1 MTTYWLDKKQASETG
16 EPRRMAASQD
26 TEITLGTGRMLVLFF
41 GLVGMCALFFGLG
54 YSLGK
59 SSSSKPVAA
68 AGEQQPGKAEAKPAA
83 KPNTAAKPSAG
94 DLTFYQAVKQ
104 SDTEARPA
112 RASSTADSSD
122 SPVAAATA
130 AGVASQPL
138 VGTIDA
144 GGYVVQVA
152 AVSKKDDAEALLSA
166 LKKKSYAVF
175 IAGNEPHDRLF
186 HVQVGPFG
194 NAKEAEAAR
203 AKLVADG
210 YNPILKK

>member
-1 MTTYWLDKKQASETG
+1 
-16 EPRRMAASQD
+16 MAASQD
-26 TEITLGTGRMLVLFF
+26 TEITLGTGRMLALFF
-41 GLVGMCALFFGLG
+41 GLVGICALFFGLG

-59 SSSSKPVAA
+59 SSSSKPVVAA
-68 AGEQQPGKAEAKPAA
+68 AEPARVESKPAV
-83 KPNTAAKPSAG
+83 KPNAPTKPSAG

-104 SDTEARPA
+104 SDTEAQPA
-112 RASSTADSSD
+112 RGSSSADSSD
-122 SPVAAATA
+122 SPLAAATA
-130 AGVASQPL
+130 AGVAPQPL
-138 VGTIDA
+138 VGTIDNA
-144 GGYVVQVA
+144 SYVVQVA

-166 LKKKSYAVF
+166 LKRKSYAVF

-194 NAKEAEAAR
+194 NVKDAEAAR

>member
-1 MTTYWLDKKQASETG
+1 MDS
-16 EPRRMAASQD
+16 RD
-26 TEITLGTGRMLVLFF
+26 TEITLGTGRMLLLFF
-41 GLVGMCALFFGLG
+41 GLVGTCALFFGLG

-59 SSSSKPVAA
+59 SSS
-68 AGEQQPGKAEAKPAA
+68 KPALA
-83 KPNTAAKPSAG
+83 TEVEPAKTQLKPESKPNTAAKPAAG

-104 SDTEARPA
+104 NDTQGSPSAA
-112 RASSTADSSD
+112 ASND

-130 AGVASQPL
+130 AGVAPQPL
-138 VGTIDA
+138 VGTIDS

-152 AVSKKDDAEALLSA
+152 AVSKKDDAQALLAA
-166 LKKKSYAVF
+166 LRKKSYSVF
-175 IAGNEPHDRLF
+175 IASNEPHDRLY

-194 NAKEAEAAR
+194 DVKDAEAAR

>member
-1 MTTYWLDKKQASETG
+1 
-16 EPRRMAASQD
+16 MAASQD

-41 GLVGMCALFFGLG
+41 GLVGICALFFGLG

-59 SSSSKPVAA
+59 SSSTKPIVSAE
-68 AGEQQPGKAEAKPAA
+68 EQQPAKTDAKPAA
-83 KPNTAAKPSAG
+83 KPNGPAKPSAG
-94 DLTFYQAVKQ
+94 DLTFYQSVKQ
-104 SDTEARPA
+104 SDTNAQPA
-112 RASSTADSSD
+112 PISSAADNSD

-130 AGVASQPL
+130 AGVAPQPL
-138 VGTIDA
+138 VGTIDSGA
-144 GGYVVQVA
+144 YVVQVA

-166 LKKKSYAVF
+166 LKRKSYAVF
-175 IAGNEPHDRLF
+175 IAGNEPHDRLY

-194 NAKEAEAAR
+194 NVKEAEAAR

>member
-1 MTTYWLDKKQASETG
+1 MDS
-16 EPRRMAASQD
+16 RD
-26 TEITLGTGRMLVLFF
+26 TEITLGTGRMLLLFF
-41 GLVGMCALFFGLG
+41 GLVGICALFFGLG

-59 SSSSKPVAA
+59 SSS
-68 AGEQQPGKAEAKPAA
+68 KPALA
-83 KPNTAAKPSAG
+83 TEVEPAKTQLKPESKPNTAAKPAAG

-104 SDTEARPA
+104 NDTQGSPSAA
-112 RASSTADSSD
+112 TSND

-130 AGVASQPL
+130 AGVAPQPL
-138 VGTIDA
+138 VGTIDS

-152 AVSKKDDAEALLSA
+152 AVSKKDDAQALLAA
-166 LKKKSYAVF
+166 LRKKSYSVF
-175 IAGNEPHDRLF
+175 IASNEPHDRLY

-194 NAKEAEAAR
+194 DVKDAEAAR

>member
-1 MTTYWLDKKQASETG
+1 
-16 EPRRMAASQD
+16 MAASQD

-41 GLVGMCALFFGLG
+41 GLVGICALFFGLG

-59 SSSSKPVAA
+59 SSSSNPVAA
-68 AGEQQPGKAEAKPAA
+68 GAEQQPARVEAKPAA
-83 KPNTAAKPSAG
+83 KPNAPAKPSAG

-104 SDTEARPA
+104 SDTQAQPA
-112 RASSTADSSD
+112 RSSSSADSSD
-122 SPVAAATA
+122 TPLAAATA
-130 AGVASQPL
+130 AGVAPQPL

-144 GGYVVQVA
+144 NSYVVQVA

-166 LKKKSYAVF
+166 LRRKSYAVF

-194 NAKEAEAAR
+194 NVKDAEAAR

>member
-1 MTTYWLDKKQASETG
+1 
-16 EPRRMAASQD
+16 MAASQD

-41 GLVGMCALFFGLG
+41 GLVGICALFFGLG

-68 AGEQQPGKAEAKPAA
+68 AEEQQPAKAGSKPAA
-83 KPNTAAKPSAG
+83 KPNAPAKPSAG

-104 SDTEARPA
+104 NDTNAQPA
-112 RASSTADSSD
+112 PASSATDSD

-130 AGVASQPL
+130 AGVAPQPL
-138 VGTIDA
+138 VGTIDS

-166 LKKKSYAVF
+166 LKRKSYAVF
-175 IAGNEPHDRLF
+175 IASNEPHDRLF

-194 NAKEAEAAR
+194 NVKDAEAAR

>member
-1 MTTYWLDKKQASETG
+1 
-16 EPRRMAASQD
+16 MAASQD

-41 GLVGMCALFFGLG
+41 GLVGICALFFGLG

-59 SSSSKPVAA
+59 SASGKPIAA
-68 AGEQQPGKAEAKPAA
+68 SEQQPARMEAKPAA
-83 KPNTAAKPSAG
+83 KANSPAKPSAG

-104 SDTEARPA
+104 SDTETQPA
-112 RASSTADSSD
+112 RGSSSADNSD
-122 SPVAAATA
+122 TPLAAATA
-130 AGVASQPL
+130 AGVAPQPL
-138 VGTIDA
+138 VGTIDSSS
-144 GGYVVQVA
+144 YVVQVA

-166 LKKKSYAVF
+166 LKRKSYAVF
-175 IAGNEPHDRLF
+175 IASNEPRDRLF

-194 NAKEAEAAR
+194 NVKDAEAAR

>member
-16 EPRRMAASQD
+16 EPSRMAASQD
-26 TEITLGTGRMLVLFF
+26 TEITLGTGRMLLLFF
-41 GLVGMCALFFGLG
+41 GLVGICALFFGLG
-54 YSLGK
+54 YSMGKGAGK
-59 SSSSKPVAA
+59 SALSAEDQQPVKSESKPAS
-68 AGEQQPGKAEAKPAA
+68 KPSA
-83 KPNTAAKPSAG
+83 AAKPSAG

-104 SDTEARPA
+104 SDTGAQPAPEAA
-112 RASSTADSSD
+112 AKDASD

-130 AGVASQPL
+130 AGVAPQPL
-138 VGTIDA
+138 VGTLDA
-144 GGYVVQVA
+144 GSYLVQVA

-166 LKKKSYAVF
+166 LKKKSYPVF
-175 IAGNEPHDRLF
+175 IGTNEPHDRLF

-194 NAKEAEAAR
+194 DIKDAELAR

>member
-1 MTTYWLDKKQASETG
+1 MDS
-16 EPRRMAASQD
+16 RD

-41 GLVGMCALFFGLG
+41 GLVGICALFFGLG

-59 SSSSKPVAA
+59 SSSKPALASEAQPAKTESKP
-68 AGEQQPGKAEAKPAA
+68 ESKPGNAAKPA
-83 KPNTAAKPSAG
+83 AG

-104 SDTEARPA
+104 SDTDTPPPTPA
-112 RASSTADSSD
+112 SND

-130 AGVASQPL
+130 AGVAPQPL
-138 VGTIDA
+138 VGTIDS

-152 AVSKKDDAEALLSA
+152 AVSKKDDAQALLSA
-166 LKKKSYAVF
+166 LKKKSYPVF
-175 IAGNEPHDRLF
+175 IASNEPHDRLY

-194 NAKEAEAAR
+194 NVKDAESAR

>member
-16 EPRRMAASQD
+16 ELGRMASQD
-26 TEITLGTGRMLVLFF
+26 TEITLGTGRMLLLFF
-41 GLVGMCALFFGLG
+41 GLVGICALFFGLG
-54 YSLGK
+54 YSMGK
-59 SSSSKPVAA
+59 GRA
-68 AGEQQPGKAEAKPAA
+68 AGSAEDQQPAKTEAKTAA
-83 KPNTAAKPSAG
+83 KSNAAAKPSAG

-104 SDTEARPA
+104 SNNDAQAAPA
-112 RASSTADSSD
+112 APAADNSD

-130 AGVASQPL
+130 AGVAPQPL
-138 VGTIDA
+138 VGTLDN
-144 GGYVVQVA
+144 GGYLVQVA

-166 LKKKSYAVF
+166 LKKKSYQVF
-175 IAGNEPHDRLF
+175 IGTNQPHDRLY

-194 NAKEAEAAR
+194 DIKDAEMAR

>member
-1 MTTYWLDKKQASETG
+1 
-16 EPRRMAASQD
+16 MAASQD

-41 GLVGMCALFFGLG
+41 GLVGICALFFGLG

-59 SSSSKPVAA
+59 SSSKPVAA
-68 AGEQQPGKAEAKPAA
+68 AEQQPARVEAKLAA
-83 KPNTAAKPSAG
+83 KPNTPAKPSAG

-104 SDTEARPA
+104 NDTEAQPA
-112 RASSTADSSD
+112 RASSSPDSSD

-144 GGYVVQVA
+144 GSYVVQVA

-166 LKKKSYAVF
+166 LRKKSYLVF
-175 IAGNEPHDRLF
+175 IAGNEPHDRLY

-194 NAKEAEAAR
+194 NVKEAEAAR

>member
-1 MTTYWLDKKQASETG
+1 
-16 EPRRMAASQD
+16 MAASQD

-41 GLVGMCALFFGLG
+41 GLVGICALFFGLG

-59 SSSSKPVAA
+59 SSSGKSVVAA
-68 AGEQQPGKAEAKPAA
+68 AEQQPAKAESKPAA
-83 KPNTAAKPSAG
+83 KPNAPAKPSAG

-104 SDTEARPA
+104 SGTEGQPA
-112 RASSTADSSD
+112 RAPSAGDNSD

-130 AGVASQPL
+130 AGVAPQPL
-138 VGTIDA
+138 VGTIDSGA
-144 GGYVVQVA
+144 YVVQVA

-175 IAGNEPHDRLF
+175 IASNQPHDRLY

-194 NAKEAEAAR
+194 NAKDAEAAR
-203 AKLVADG
+203 ARLVGDG

>member
-1 MTTYWLDKKQASETG
+1 
-16 EPRRMAASQD
+16 MAASQD

-41 GLVGMCALFFGLG
+41 GLVGICALFFGLG

-59 SSSSKPVAA
+59 SSSTRPVVAA
-68 AGEQQPGKAEAKPAA
+68 AEQPARVETKPAA
-83 KPNTAAKPSAG
+83 KPNTPAKPSAG

-104 SDTEARPA
+104 SDTEAQPA
-112 RASSTADSSD
+112 RGSSSADSSD
-122 SPVAAATA
+122 SPLAAATA
-130 AGVASQPL
+130 AGVAPQPL
-138 VGTIDA
+138 VGTIDNA
-144 GGYVVQVA
+144 SYVVQVA

-166 LKKKSYAVF
+166 LKRKSYAVF

-194 NAKEAEAAR
+194 NVKDAEAAR

>member
-1 MTTYWLDKKQASETG
+1 MT
-16 EPRRMAASQD
+16 ASQD

-41 GLVGMCALFFGLG
+41 GLVGICALFFGLG

-59 SSSSKPVAA
+59 SSSSNTVAA
-68 AGEQQPGKAEAKPAA
+68 AAQQQPARMETKPAA
-83 KPNTAAKPSAG
+83 KPNAPAKPSAG

-104 SDTEARPA
+104 SDTQAQPA
-112 RASSTADSSD
+112 RSSSSADSSD
-122 SPVAAATA
+122 TPLAAATA
-130 AGVASQPL
+130 AGVAPQPL

-144 GGYVVQVA
+144 SSYVVQVA

-166 LKKKSYAVF
+166 LKRKSYAVF

-194 NAKEAEAAR
+194 NVKDAEAAR

>member
-1 MTTYWLDKKQASETG
+1 
-16 EPRRMAASQD
+16 MAASQD

-41 GLVGMCALFFGLG
+41 GLVGICALFFGLG

-59 SSSSKPVAA
+59 SSGSKPVAA
-68 AGEQQPGKAEAKPAA
+68 AEGQQPAKAEPKPAG
-83 KPNTAAKPSAG
+83 KPNAPAKPSAG

-104 SDTEARPA
+104 SDTDAQPG
-112 RASSTADSSD
+112 RASSAADNSD
-122 SPVAAATA
+122 SPVAAATS
-130 AGVASQPL
+130 AGVAPQPL
-138 VGTIDA
+138 VGTIDS
-144 GGYVVQVA
+144 GSYVVQVA

-166 LKKKSYAVF
+166 LKRKSYAVF
-175 IAGNEPHDRLF
+175 IASNEPHDRLY

-194 NAKEAEAAR
+194 NVKDAEAAR

>member
-1 MTTYWLDKKQASETG
+1 VTTYWLDKKQASETG

-41 GLVGMCALFFGLG
+41 GLVGICALFFGLG

-59 SSSSKPVAA
+59 SSNSKPVAA
-68 AGEQQPGKAEAKPAA
+68 ADQQQPAKAESKPAA
-83 KPNTAAKPSAG
+83 KPNAPAKPSAG

-104 SDTEARPA
+104 SDNDAQPA
-112 RASSTADSSD
+112 RASSAADNSD

-130 AGVASQPL
+130 AGVAPQPL
-138 VGTIDA
+138 VGTIDNGA
-144 GGYVVQVA
+144 YVVQVA

-166 LKKKSYAVF
+166 LKRKSYTVF
-175 IAGNEPHDRLF
+175 IASNEPHDRLF
-186 HVQVGPFG
+186 HVQVGPFS
-194 NAKEAEAAR
+194 NAKDAEAAR

>member
-26 TEITLGTGRMLVLFF
+26 TEITLGTGRMLALFF
-41 GLVGMCALFFGLG
+41 GLVGICALFFGLG

-59 SSSSKPVAA
+59 SSSKPVAA
-68 AGEQQPGKAEAKPAA
+68 AEEQQPPRAESKPAA
-83 KPNTAAKPSAG
+83 KPNAPAKPNPG

-104 SDTEARPA
+104 SDTDAQPA
-112 RASSTADSSD
+112 PAAPAAENSD

-130 AGVASQPL
+130 AGVVPQPL
-138 VGTIDA
+138 VGTIDS

-175 IAGNEPHDRLF
+175 IASNEPRDRLF
-186 HVQVGPFG
+186 HVQVGPFA
-194 NAKEAEAAR
+194 NVKDAEAAR

>member
-1 MTTYWLDKKQASETG
+1 MTTYWLDKKQARETG

-41 GLVGMCALFFGLG
+41 GLVGICALCFGLG

-59 SSSSKPVAA
+59 STGRPAISAEEQPSTKSEAKPVA
-68 AGEQQPGKAEAKPAA
+68 
-83 KPNTAAKPSAG
+83 KPNAPAKPSSG
-94 DLTFYQAVKQ
+94 DLTFYQSVKQ
-104 SDTEARPA
+104 SDTAPA
-112 RASSTADSSD
+112 TAAAADNSD

-130 AGVASQPL
+130 AGVAPQPL
-138 VGTIDA
+138 VGTIDS

-166 LKKKSYAVF
+166 LRKKSYAVF

-194 NAKEAEAAR
+194 NVKDAEAAR